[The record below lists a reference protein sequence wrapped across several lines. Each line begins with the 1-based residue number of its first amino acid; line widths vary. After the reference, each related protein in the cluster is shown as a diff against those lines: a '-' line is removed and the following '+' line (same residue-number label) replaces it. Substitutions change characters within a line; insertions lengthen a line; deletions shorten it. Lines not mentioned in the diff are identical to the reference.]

1 MGRGV
6 PRRPGCWAAA
16 PSIMGTRDLS
26 VQQEFSTVGS
36 GPKAF
41 LNKAGCSLG
50 SSLPR
55 CPSLQKRFLT
65 CLQGRHFVLGAAQKG
80 VSGRSLRPRSFPDC
94 GRQRDNLEK
103 EARGLGTREET
114 QEARGHLAPAPWR
127 LRAGC
132 PCESGPSPPPA
143 GLVEK

>member
-26 VQQEFSTVGS
+26 VQQEFNTVGS
-36 GPKAF
+36 GPKVF

-65 CLQGRHFVLGAAQKG
+65 CLQGRHFVVMG
-80 VSGRSLRPRSFPDC
+80 GRSGGCAER
-94 GRQRDNLEK
+94 
-103 EARGLGTREET
+103 
-114 QEARGHLAPAPWR
+114 R
-127 LRAGC
+127 LRQ
-132 PCESGPSPPPA
+132 ESEASVLP
-143 GLVEK
+143 GLWEAA